1 MGGATPLRAG
11 VGRGNALRVSGR
23 DQGPEGG
30 SGWGQSPEGGSGRG
44 KLGWGRLQRLKT
56 ALLLSFVSAWVTITT
71 DPVSE
76 GSMMETL
83 SAKSERKG
91 LRRQNSRSLSKL
103 LPVVF
108 KLSGFSFCSWIWD
121 CFQRQH
127 SLTTEFNFNTFPSGL
142 LTCTIDRCNVLGE
155 ITLLKLFAVRN
166 ICFLKMIAPVVF
178 SRKLYLFNLAVTLCL
193 KFLIDLALKKK
204 KSQPI
209 WRLSSVCLGYL
220 KIFTPHR
227 GNFQSKGH

>member
-1 MGGATPLRAG
+1 MRVAKAVRVGVGGAMPLRAG

-30 SGWGQSPEGGSGRG
+30 SGRGQSPEGGSGRG

-56 ALLLSFVSAWVTITT
+56 ALLLSFVSAWVTVTT

-91 LRRQNSRSLSKL
+91 LRRQSSRSLSKL

-121 CFQRQH
+121 CFQ
-127 SLTTEFNFNTFPSGL
+127 SNTP
-142 LTCTIDRCNVLGE
+142 
-155 ITLLKLFAVRN
+155 
-166 ICFLKMIAPVVF
+166 
-178 SRKLYLFNLAVTLCL
+178 
-193 KFLIDLALKKK
+193 
-204 KSQPI
+204 
-209 WRLSSVCLGYL
+209 
-220 KIFTPHR
+220 
-227 GNFQSKGH
+227 